1 MKFFQTSF
9 LNYVFVILLTF
20 AGTWYFISDD
30 KNKLVS
36 ASEKSIGS
44 VVTISSVNN
53 KLLKN
58 NRSGIGSGVIFS
70 YDGYIVTNLHIL
82 SGQNINVKLDN
93 GKNYL
98 ASIIGI
104 DENTDIAV
112 LKISSSEELKPINFA
127 NSDSLKVGDRVL
139 AIGNPYGIGISVSNG
154 IISATGR
161 DYGNPY
167 LQLIQTDAAINPGN
181 SGGALINE
189 NGNLIGINSKIFSK
203 TGAYQ
208 GIGFAIPSNLV
219 VQIATQLIK
228 YGNVKT
234 LWIGNFRV
242 ARTRI
247 NTNGKVI
254 NGLKIIEMENAGPLH
269 NKGVRANDIIIGIND
284 ENANW
289 NNLISSLKFAT
300 LGENLKLDLITNA
313 NQLKT
318 INFKPST

>member
-104 DENTDIAV
+104 DKNTDIAV

-127 NSDSLKVGDRVL
+127 NSDSLKIGDRVL

-318 INFKPST
+318 INFKPSK